1 MLNNDIAQN
10 ITDKILT
17 ELEKGVAPWVKPWN
31 AGDGLPYNPVT
42 KNIYNG
48 VNFFYLSLIQSTG
61 EFGASNEWLT
71 YKQAQNLGAQVRKGA
86 KGVNVI
92 FYKPLEV
99 KDKATGDTKKIPM
112 LKAYTV
118 FNRDMIDGLP
128 DQVKTIKPEFEIM
141 ESCEQ
146 FIINTRAKILH
157 GGGRAC
163 YIPSLDQINL
173 PEKVSFNT
181 SADYYATAYH
191 ELIHYTGAEKRLN
204 RLKGDGFGSESYAF
218 EELIAELGASM
229 LCAYNGINAQ
239 LQHASYIN
247 SWIKALKND
256 KKFIISASAKA
267 QKAVNYLLNNK
278 IEGEAVDHE

>member
-10 ITDKILT
+10 ITNKILT

-31 AGDGLPYNPVT
+31 AGDGLPFNPVT

-48 VNFFYLSLIQSTG
+48 VNFFYLSLLQSTG

-92 FYKPLEV
+92 FYKPLEI
-99 KDKATGDTKKIPM
+99 KDKATGDLKKIPM
-112 LKAYTV
+112 LKSYTV
-118 FNRDMIDGLP
+118 FNRDAVDGLP
-128 DQVKTIKPEFEIM
+128 AQVKKEVTEFETM
-141 ESCEQ
+141 ESCEA
-146 FIINTRAKILH
+146 FIKNTRAKILH
-157 GGGRAC
+157 GGARAC

-173 PEKVSFNT
+173 PEKESFNT
-181 SADYYATAYH
+181 
-191 ELIHYTGAEKRLN
+191 
-204 RLKGDGFGSESYAF
+204 RLKNDGFESESYAF
-218 EELIAELGASM
+218 EELVAELGASM

-247 SWIKALKND
+247 SWIKALRGD

-267 QKAVNYLLNNK
+267 QKAVNYLLNV
-278 IEGEAVDHE
+278 EGVEHE

>member
-1 MLNNDIAQN
+1 MNTLNNDIAQN
-10 ITDKILT
+10 ITNRILT
-17 ELEKGVAPWVKPWN
+17 ELEKGVAPWVKPWK
-31 AGDGLPYNPVT
+31 AVEGLPFNPVT

-61 EFGASNEWLT
+61 EFGASNEWVT

-92 FYKPLEV
+92 FYKPLEI
-99 KDKATGDTKKIPM
+99 KDKITGDAKKITM

-128 DQVKTIKPEFEIM
+128 EQVKTIKPEFEIL

-146 FIINTRAKILH
+146 FIINTRATIKH

-173 PEKVSFNT
+173 PEKESFNT

-191 ELIHYTGAEKRLN
+191 ELIHYTGNEKRLA
-204 RLKGDGFGSESYAF
+204 RLKNDSFGSEGYAF

-239 LQHASYIN
+239 LQHASYID
-247 SWIKALKND
+247 SWIKALRGD

-267 QKAVNYLLNNK
+267 QKAVNYLLNV
-278 IEGEAVDHE
+278 EGVDHE